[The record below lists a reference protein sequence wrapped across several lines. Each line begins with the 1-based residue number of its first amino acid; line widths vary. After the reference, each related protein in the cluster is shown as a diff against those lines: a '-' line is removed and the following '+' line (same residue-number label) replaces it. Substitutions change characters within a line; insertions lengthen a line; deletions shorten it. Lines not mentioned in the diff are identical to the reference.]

1 MLFHG
6 DWWDACYSRTRF
18 IVLFLFFNDRLE
30 HSIRLASL
38 LLQAVRTRL
47 LRRRKWQVGL
57 QALMFSNELL
67 QVEELVCGRKE
78 LADEED
84 VKLVSPEVELS
95 SGFVQLA
102 CLFVEILCKTAKK
115 SRLIS

>member
-6 DWWDACYSRTRF
+6 DWRDACYSRTRF

-38 LLQAVRTRL
+38 LFQTIRTRL

-57 QALMFSNELL
+57 EAFMFSNQLL

-84 VKLVSPEVELS
+84 MKLVRPEVELP
-95 SGFVQLA
+95 SGFVKLA
-102 CLFVEILCKTAKK
+102 CLFVEIL
-115 SRLIS
+115 